1 MKTLLLSALLFSSVA
16 LAANP
21 PTAAS
26 KPVPQAP
33 ASWSGHD
40 EMEGRGPD
48 FERRMR
54 MMLVVGLADA
64 LSLNEGEAIA
74 LADKIKAFDE
84 RRRPV
89 REQMKEAMKTLK
101 AAADGDQS
109 ALGQVDNATQKV
121 FDGRQQMAA
130 LDKEMYLTVSKD
142 MQPQKRA
149 QLAMFLAKVPAKGP
163 MGMGGPPGDR
173 EGRKRF
179 ER

>member
-1 MKTLLLSALLFSSVA
+1 MKTVLLSALLLSSVA

-21 PTAAS
+21 PTAQS
-26 KPVPQAP
+26 KPAPQPQAP
-33 ASWSGHD
+33 ASWGGHE

-84 RRRPV
+84 KRRPV

-101 AAADGDQS
+101 AASEGDQS

-149 QLAMFLAKVPAKGP
+149 QLAIFLAKFHKE
-163 MGMGGPPGDR
+163 MGGRGG
-173 EGRKRF
+173 EHQKGRHRF

>member
-1 MKTLLLSALLFSSVA
+1 MKKLLVGCLLLSGLAF
-16 LAANP
+16 AANP
-21 PTAAS
+21 PPKAQ
-26 KPVPQAP
+26 PQAP
-33 ASWSGHD
+33 AAWNGPG
-40 EMEGRGPD
+40 ERGEE
-48 FERRMR
+48 FQRRQR

-84 RRRPV
+84 QRTPV
-89 REQMKEAMKTLK
+89 RESMRDAMKTLK
-101 AAADGDQS
+101 AAADGDQA
-109 ALGQVDNATQKV
+109 ALGQVDNATQKF

-130 LDKEMYLTVSKD
+130 IDKQMFLSISKD

-149 QLAMFLAKVPAKGP
+149 QLAIFLAKFHAKGP
-163 MGMGGPPGDR
+163 MGMGGPHGDR